1 MELQTHLAGLAE
13 QGILPLVISYD
24 AQKVLA
30 GFAEDH
36 GIEYPLLSDE
46 GSEVIRRYGILNTL
60 IDPGEENHGIPF
72 PGTYLV
78 GRDGRV
84 EEKRFHR
91 EYRVREAGAMV
102 LRGLGGRP
110 DLAGYPSVE
119 GGDDQLGITATLAAS
134 DFKFEQVVELI
145 VRLRLAPGLHLYGQA
160 MDGQPVQD
168 GLYPTTV
175 SVSSTA
181 PVRVGEARYPATQ
194 PHRVE
199 GMDTEL
205 PAFVGELEVVVP
217 LISGSR
223 EGVTPLE
230 VAVSYQACSD
240 RECYIPRTERLHL
253 DVPTGALVPGRPP
266 PA

>member
-13 QGILPLVISYD
+13 QGILPLVVSYD
-24 AQKVLA
+24 SQEVLA

-60 IDPGEENHGIPF
+60 IDEGEENHGIPF

-91 EYRVREAGAMV
+91 EYRVRESGATV
-102 LRGLGGRP
+102 LRSLGGRP
-110 DLAGYPSVE
+110 ELAGYPSVE
-119 GGDDQLGITATLAAS
+119 GGDDQLGITATLAAP
-134 DFKFEQVVELI
+134 DFKFEQVVDLV
-145 VRLRLAPGLHLYGQA
+145 VRLRLAPGLHLYGEPQ
-160 MDGQPVQD
+160 DEPVQE

-175 SVSSTA
+175 SVTSTA
-181 PVRVGEARYPATQ
+181 PLRVGEPRYPATQ
-194 PHRVE
+194 PHHVE
-199 GMDTEL
+199 GIDAEL

-217 LISGSR
+217 LISDSR
-223 EGVTPLE
+223 EGVIPLDVE
-230 VAVSYQACSD
+230 VSYQACSD

-253 DVPTGALVPGRPP
+253 DVPTGALVPGRPA

>member
-13 QGILPLVISYD
+13 QGIVPLVISYD
-24 AQKVLA
+24 SPEVLA

-60 IDPGEENHGIPF
+60 IDADEANFGIPF

-91 EYRVREAGAMV
+91 EYRVRESGATV
-102 LRGLGGRP
+102 LRSLGGRP

-119 GGDDQLGITATLAAS
+119 GGDDQLRITATLAAP

-145 VRLRLAPGLHLYGQA
+145 VRLQLAPGLHLYGQ
-160 MDGQPVQD
+160 PVQE

-194 PHRVE
+194 PYRVE
-199 GMDTEL
+199 GIDAEL

-223 EGVTPLE
+223 EDVVPLDVE
-230 VAVSYQACSD
+230 VSYQACSD
-240 RECYIPRTERLHL
+240 RECYMPRTERLHL
-253 DVPTGALVPGRPP
+253 DVSTGAMVPGRPRP
-266 PA
+266 E